1 MILIVEVQDAGAG
14 TCEDL
19 FATSSYDGRRYSKR
33 EQEGAE
39 PILLQGTPILN
50 KEPGATITQTL
61 PW

>member
-1 MILIVEVQDAGAG
+1 MDWLMILIVEVQDAGAG

-39 PILLQGTPILN
+39 PILLQ
-50 KEPGATITQTL
+50 EL
-61 PW
+61 PSSTKNPELQ